1 MFWENT
7 TLVVTLPMFLTYFC
21 RLSKRKIIKLLP
33 MLLSAVIMVG
43 ALITYMLFPAL
54 AVLSLS
60 IGWAGLVAL
69 ASSALALFISQQV
82 DKVQNSFNK

>member
-1 MFWENT
+1 
-7 TLVVTLPMFLTYFC
+7 
-21 RLSKRKIIKLLP
+21 

-60 IGWAGLVAL
+60 IGWAGLLAL
-69 ASSALALFISQQV
+69 ASSDLALLILQQV